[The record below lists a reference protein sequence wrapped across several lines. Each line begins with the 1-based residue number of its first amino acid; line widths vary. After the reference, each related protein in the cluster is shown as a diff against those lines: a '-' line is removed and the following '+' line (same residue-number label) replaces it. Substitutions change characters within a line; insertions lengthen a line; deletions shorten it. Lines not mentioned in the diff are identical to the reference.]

1 MREPG
6 ATHVTVLIGAALEP
20 AGDLIEADAAREA
33 ADGLLDELRA
43 LGIGPGGGMTLAA
56 INTTLSDSADVAQEA
71 APGDT
76 ADALIWHELV
86 ARTGEES
93 RLSISILAFLTIA
106 CGLATV
112 GVLTG
117 SPATGDDRAGG
128 RLRLCGG
135 RCGAVP
141 AGRRSHCSSCW

>member
-1 MREPG
+1 M
-6 ATHVTVLIGAALEP
+6 I
-20 AGDLIEADAAREA
+20 
-33 ADGLLDELRA
+33 
-43 LGIGPGGGMTLAA
+43 LAA

-76 ADALIWHELV
+76 ADALIWHEQV

-141 AGRRSHCSSCW
+141 AGRRSHCSQLLVNLAGVVIAAVVVLLSRLRMRARAEHPPRAGR